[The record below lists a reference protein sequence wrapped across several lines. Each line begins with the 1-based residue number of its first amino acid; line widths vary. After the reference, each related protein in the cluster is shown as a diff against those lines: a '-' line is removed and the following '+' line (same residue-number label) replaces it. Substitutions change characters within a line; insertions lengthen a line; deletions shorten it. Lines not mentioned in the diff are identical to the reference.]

1 MPIFVPGVERS
12 MAVSVVPLVTCK
24 ILSVFFKQGG
34 EREKERKRERERSVV
49 SRILPLV
56 PAENEYSCQVSSL
69 LACHCREGQGSCWF
83 LPDAAYFSSAIV

>member
-34 EREKERKRERERSVV
+34 ERERSVV

>member
-34 EREKERKRERERSVV
+34 EREKERKRERGVWSAGFC
-49 SRILPLV
+49 PLYLQKMSIRV
-56 PAENEYSCQVSSL
+56 RLVRCWPATAGKGRAAVGFFLML
-69 LACHCREGQGSCWF
+69 LA
-83 LPDAAYFSSAIV
+83 SAVL